1 MPVPDT
7 SRPCAL
13 ETARCLG
20 LPYREGFIK
29 NRYIAR
35 TFIMPGQTNRK
46 KVGSTQHFTLF
57 NLLCARNALHLMVDT
72 ALTMCRMLA
81 AVVRVNRMCAAS

>member
-46 KVGSTQHFTLF
+46 KVGSARDLTLY
-57 NLLCARNALHLMVDT
+57 NSLYARNPWET
-72 ALTMCRMLA
+72 QP
-81 AVVRVNRMCAAS
+81 

>member
-46 KVGSTQHFTLF
+46 KVGNTQHFIPGYS
-57 NLLCARNALHLMVDT
+57 LCAQLNAARTRHT
-72 ALTMCRMLA
+72 ALATCRMLNA
-81 AVVRVNRMCAAS
+81 ATCVNRMCAAS